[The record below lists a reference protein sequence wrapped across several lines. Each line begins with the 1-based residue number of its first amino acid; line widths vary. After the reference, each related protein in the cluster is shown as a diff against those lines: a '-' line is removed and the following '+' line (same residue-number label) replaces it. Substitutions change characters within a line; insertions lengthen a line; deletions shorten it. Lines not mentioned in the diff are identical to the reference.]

1 MKTARMNLC
10 LPVLAVFVGLVGS
23 SVLAPRA
30 TADIIK
36 VEGATA
42 CGNLTQAI
50 AECSG
55 GSAWQLST
63 LLQILT
69 QPNILD
75 SLGEGTDVFL
85 VTNNISNTFSFSLN
99 STGQNG
105 TGVAN
110 NAQCQVNGGAASLF
124 NSCSI
129 VDSLGQTTTLGG
141 PQINNLTFPATITFG
156 GSADFGQ
163 TFLLE
168 FVSMQGT
175 SNVVPTPE
183 PATLA
188 LLGMGLFS
196 LLVTFH
202 WKRKS

>member
-1 MKTARMNLC
+1 MKTASARL
-10 LPVLAVFVGLVGS
+10 LKGSAAILALLIAPSLV
-23 SVLAPRA
+23 PRA
-30 TADIIK
+30 AADIIK

-42 CGNLTQAI
+42 CGNLTQAV

-55 GSAWQLST
+55 GSAWQLSA

-69 QPNILD
+69 APNIIG

-85 VTNNISNTFSFSLN
+85 VHNNIGNSFSFQLA

-110 NAQCQVNGGAASLF
+110 NGQCQINGGASAFF
-124 NSCSI
+124 NACTI
-129 VDSLGQTTTLGG
+129 VDSLGHSTSLGAT
-141 PQINNLTFPATITFG
+141 QINGLTFPATITFG
-156 GSADFGQ
+156 GSSDFGQ

-183 PATLA
+183 PATIT
-188 LLGMGLFS
+188 LLGLGIFS
-196 LLVTFH
+196 LIGARR
-202 WKRKS
+202 RKARS

>member
-1 MKTARMNLC
+1 MKTASTRLLKC
-10 LPVLAVFVGLVGS
+10 SAAILALLIAPSLV
-23 SVLAPRA
+23 PRA
-30 TADIIK
+30 AADIIK

-42 CGNLTQAI
+42 CGNLTQAV
-50 AECSG
+50 AECNG
-55 GSAWQLST
+55 GTAWQLST

-69 QPNILD
+69 QPNILG

-110 NAQCQVNGGAASLF
+110 NAQCQINGGAASLF

-129 VDSLGQTTTLGG
+129 VDSLGHTTSLGAT
-141 PQINNLTFPATITFG
+141 QINNLTFPATITFG
-156 GSADFGQ
+156 GSSDFGK

-183 PATLA
+183 PATIT
-188 LLGMGLFS
+188 LLGLGIFS
-196 LLVTFH
+196 LIGA
-202 WKRKS
+202 RRRRARS

>member
-1 MKTARMNLC
+1 MNLWI
-10 LPVLAVFVGLVGS
+10 PALAVFVVLVVA

-42 CGNLTQAI
+42 CGNLTQAV
-50 AECSG
+50 AECNG
-55 GSAWQLST
+55 GTAWQLST

-69 QPNILD
+69 QPNILG

-110 NAQCQVNGGAASLF
+110 NGQCQINGGAASLF

-129 VDSLGQTTTLGG
+129 VDSLGHTTSLGAT
-141 PQINNLTFPATITFG
+141 QINNLTFPATITFG
-156 GSADFGQ
+156 GTADFGQ

-188 LLGMGLFS
+188 LLGVGL
-196 LLVTFH
+196 LGLVVTLH
-202 WKRKS
+202 WKRSS

>member
-1 MKTARMNLC
+1 MKTARMNLWI
-10 LPVLAVFVGLVGS
+10 PALAVFVVLVVA

-42 CGNLTQAI
+42 CGNLTQAV
-50 AECSG
+50 AECNG
-55 GSAWQLST
+55 GTAWQLST

-69 QPNILD
+69 QPNILG

-110 NAQCQVNGGAASLF
+110 NGQCQINGGAASLF

-129 VDSLGQTTTLGG
+129 VDSLCHTTSLGAT
-141 PQINNLTFPATITFG
+141 QINNLTFPATITFG
-156 GSADFGQ
+156 GTADFGQ

-188 LLGMGLFS
+188 LLGVGL
-196 LLVTFH
+196 LGLVVTLH
-202 WKRKS
+202 WKRSS